1 MEVHSHTHT
10 ASGGTRKKWTHY
22 FWEFLML
29 FLAVFCGFLA
39 ENQREHYIENLRAKE
54 LIIPLLEDI
63 REDTSALNTL
73 IELRERQT
81 KVLDT
86 IRNIMRGEDWKQGSR
101 KLYSLFRIYIR
112 RQEFQNRNTTID
124 QLKNSGYLRYYKDQK
139 LVSLIQQYIIDMQLV
154 KDRQS
159 RELQVMDNSI
169 DPINSKFFDQSAFE
183 LPISEQ
189 DIIIP
194 ESSFMIRNLNEF
206 RKDDFINQLIFLNG
220 IRRINN
226 SRVYNRKALESANK
240 LLDRIALDFPGEVK
254 KVFSKN

>member
-1 MEVHSHTHT
+1 MEVHAHSHT
-10 ASGGTRKKWTHY
+10 ARKKWTHY

-86 IRNIMRGEDWKQGSR
+86 IRNIMKGEDWKQGSR

-254 KVFSKN
+254 KYFPKIK

>member
-1 MEVHSHTHT
+1 MEVHTHTHT
-10 ASGGTRKKWTHY
+10 ARKKWTHY

-86 IRNIMRGEDWKQGSR
+86 IRNIMKGEDWKQGSR

-112 RQEFQNRNTTID
+112 RQEFQSRNTTID

-189 DIIIP
+189 DTIIP

-240 LLDRIALDFPGEVK
+240 LLDRIELDFPGEVK
-254 KVFSKN
+254 KYFPKIK

>member
-1 MEVHSHTHT
+1 MEVHAHTHT
-10 ASGGTRKKWTHY
+10 ARKKWTHY
-22 FWEFLML
+22 FWEFFML
-29 FLAVFCGFLA
+29 FLAVTAGFIV
-39 ENQREHYIENLRAKE
+39 ENIREQYIESHRAHE
-54 LIIPLLEDI
+54 LVVPLLEDI
-63 REDTSALNTL
+63 RKDTSALNTL
-73 IELRERQT
+73 IELREKQT

-86 IRNIMRGEDWKQGSR
+86 IRDIMKGEDWKQGSR
-101 KLYSLFRIYIR
+101 KLYSLFRIYVR

-124 QLKNSGYLRYYKDQK
+124 QLRNSGYLRYFKDQK
-139 LVSLIQQYIIDMQLV
+139 LVSLIQQYVIDMQLV

-169 DPINSKFFDQSAFE
+169 DPLNSKFFDQTAFE

-194 ESSFMIRNLNEF
+194 ESKFMIRNLNEF
-206 RKDDFINQLIFLNG
+206 RKDDFINQLVFLNG

-226 SRVYNRKALESANK
+226 SKVYNKKALESANK

-254 KVFSKN
+254 KVFSQN